1 MEREAPKQPRP
12 VIETKTE
19 EPETQQQPSVQ
30 PEEDGATQKKKRP
43 SKKQKQR
50 MREALSNTANE
61 TEQLQKEAT
70 AQNTSYRKLKPNV
83 SPEWIA
89 LVRSKIGKSA

>member
-61 TEQLQKEAT
+61 TE
-70 AQNTSYRKLKPNV
+70 
-83 SPEWIA
+83 
-89 LVRSKIGKSA
+89 

>member
-30 PEEDGATQKKKRP
+30 PKEDGATQKKRP
-43 SKKQKQR
+43 SKKQR

-61 TEQLQKEAT
+61 TE
-70 AQNTSYRKLKPNV
+70 
-83 SPEWIA
+83 
-89 LVRSKIGKSA
+89 